1 MAKSLLND
9 ALSHHIWATRR
20 LIDTC
25 RTLDDDQLDTTSVG
39 TFGSIID
46 TLRHLVAAD
55 AAYLYALTG
64 GRHDMIDERGMDLG
78 DLRSVMDDNEDV
90 WNELLEK
97 DLDPEQTVVR
107 HREDGSESHAPL
119 GIRLAQ
125 AVHHGTDHRSQ
136 VCTVLT
142 ELGIEPPAIDVWD
155 YADARG
161 WLHETPPA

>member
-1 MAKSLLND
+1 MAKSLLED
-9 ALSHHIWATRR
+9 AFSHHIWATRR

-25 RTLDDDQLDTTSVG
+25 RSLDDDQLEATFTG

-64 GRHDMIDERGMDLG
+64 GRHEMIDERGMDLD
-78 DLRSVMDDNEDV
+78 DLRSVIDDNENV
-90 WNELLEK
+90 WSRLLGQ
-97 DLDPEQTVVR
+97 DLDPEAIVIR
-107 HREDGSESHAPL
+107 HRDDGSTSHAPL

-136 VCTVLT
+136 VCTILT
-142 ELGIEPPAIDVWD
+142 ELGIQPPAIDVWD
-155 YADARG
+155 YADSRG
-161 WLHETPPA
+161 WLHENPPT